1 MAEAGEGSAPQW
13 FRTRPHYWPRS
24 TPILPERGLRSGPP
38 QPPKPSHAPVPAVA
52 HNTQRYAHP
61 LAGGLALSG
70 RPVTVF
76 ARPVLGCRVSY
87 VQIWDFVASLIHKT
101 IAPEPKHSS
110 RCIFMHYH

>member
-13 FRTRPHYWPRS
+13 FSHPASLLAALYPHTPGARPSLCP
-24 TPILPERGLRSGPP
+24 TPT
-38 QPPKPSHAPVPAVA
+38 PKPSHAPVPAVA

-76 ARPVLGCRVSY
+76 ARPVLGCRVSC
-87 VQIWDFVASLIHKT
+87 VQICGFVASLIHKT

-110 RCIFMHYH
+110 RCIFMHHH